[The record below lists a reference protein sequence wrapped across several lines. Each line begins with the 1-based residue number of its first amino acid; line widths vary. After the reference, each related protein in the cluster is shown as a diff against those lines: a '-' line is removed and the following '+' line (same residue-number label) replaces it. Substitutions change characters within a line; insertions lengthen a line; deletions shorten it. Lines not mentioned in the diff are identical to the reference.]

1 MSGPRNINVIRNWA
15 FSVVCRQVFF
25 SCLVAGTTMVSTWAV
40 PTSAATSIS
49 SPGLESIEESLSP
62 HPGDPLSPFRLSLG
76 ASYEAVRE
84 VVGLRRQG
92 RLGARGDIYVHAALE
107 KVRESGT
114 PLLPAPEGLR
124 VVDGDL
130 FFHQGGKSPL
140 MEASL
145 LVKATFTT
153 DRAITVLEQWLGKP
167 DFEVVL
173 PGSMN
178 LAVGWRTPGAY
189 LLATF
194 SDLDVFQLSAFCDQ
208 PSDLLA
214 GSQIVLFEGL
224 SQYSRQVDAG
234 VPPAETRDRLEE
246 VVRWVETARKALHVV
261 R

>member
-1 MSGPRNINVIRNWA
+1 MGGPRKMNVIQNWA
-15 FSVVCRQVFF
+15 FSVVCRRVFLT
-25 SCLVAGTTMVSTWAV
+25 CLVVGAAATFAGAV
-40 PTSAATSIS
+40 PTSATSS
-49 SPGLESIEESLSP
+49 VTSPGLESIEESLSP

-76 ASYEAVRE
+76 ASYESVRE
-84 VVGLRRQG
+84 AIGLRRRG
-92 RLGARGDIYVHAALE
+92 RLGARGDIYVHAALKKAGASE
-107 KVRESGT
+107 T

-130 FFHQGGKSPL
+130 FFHQGGSSPL

-145 LVKATFTT
+145 LVEATFTT
-153 DRAITVLEQWLGKP
+153 DRAITVLKQWLGTP

-194 SDLDVFQLSAFCDQ
+194 SDLKVFQLSAFCDQ
-208 PSDLLA
+208 PSDLMA

-224 SQYSRQVDAG
+224 SQYSRQVNAG
-234 VPPAETRDRLEE
+234 LPQAETRDRLEE
-246 VVRWVETARKALHVV
+246 VVRWVEAARQALHVV